1 MSSAQETQRAARLAV
16 ENVGGIDRTQVEL
29 PHGVTVLAGR
39 NATNRTSLLR
49 SIMGA
54 LGSDDVS
61 LKADADEGRVELTID
76 GETYTRTLERT
87 NGTVSMGG
95 DPYLEDPE
103 TADLFAFLLGSNE
116 ARQAVARD
124 EDPREIIMRPVDI
137 DELQAQI
144 RRLETEKR
152 ELDAEI
158 DGLERLSDELP
169 ELEAERSRLE
179 GEMESTHEEL
189 AELEAEIEQH
199 GADVETGRE
208 EQNRLESKLEELREA
223 RNEMEELRYDVETQ
237 ERSLE
242 ALADER
248 EGLLDEREEYP
259 ESVEEVDDLQHE
271 IDRLRAQRDEVEATI
286 NELGTIVR
294 FNEGMLD
301 DGDVA
306 LREALGEDDE
316 GSVADQLA
324 PGDSVVCWTCGTDVG
339 TGQIET
345 TVDKLR
351 ELRREKRQKQRSL
364 DEEID
369 ELESERIEYEE
380 KRRQRQQIERRL
392 DEIEREIDEREAK
405 LDELSDRRDEQVQRV
420 ENLEEE
426 VESLETDEYSD
437 LLELHRE
444 ANQKEFQLG
453 RLQSQLDDV
462 EGEIESVE
470 SRLDELDA
478 RRERRE
484 TVDEELSELR
494 NRIRR
499 IETEA
504 VEAFNDHMEALLDL
518 LDYDN
523 LERIWIERVGATGS
537 GPDTTASFDLH
548 VVRATEGG
556 ATYEDTID
564 HLSESEREVTG
575 LVFALAGYLVHDLSE
590 EVPFMVLD
598 SLEAIDADRI
608 AEMVEYF
615 ADYAGYLTVALL
627 PEDAAALD
635 GEYPRISEI

>member
-1 MSSAQETQRAARLAV
+1 MSSAEETQRAARLAV
-16 ENVGGIDRTQVEL
+16 ENVGGIDSTQVEL

-61 LKADADEGRVELTID
+61 LKADADEGRAELTIG

-87 NGTVSMGG
+87 NGAVSMGG
-95 DPYLEDPE
+95 DLYLDDPE
-103 TADLFAFLLGSNE
+103 TANLFAFLLGSNE
-116 ARQAVARD
+116 ARQAVAR
-124 EDPREIIMRPVDI
+124 EQDPREIIMRPVDI
-137 DELQAQI
+137 DELQAEI

-158 DGLERLSDELP
+158 DQLERLSEELP
-169 ELEAERSRLE
+169 DLEVERSRLE
-179 GEMESTHEEL
+179 GEMEATREEL
-189 AELEAEIEQH
+189 AELETEIEQH
-199 GADVETGRE
+199 GADVETGRD
-208 EQNRLESKLEELREA
+208 EQNQLESKLEELRKA

-248 EGLLDEREEYP
+248 EQLLDEREDYP
-259 ESVEEVDDLQHE
+259 ESVDEVDDLQNE

-294 FNEGMLD
+294 FNEGMLN

-306 LREALGEDDE
+306 MREALGEADE
-316 GSVADQLA
+316 GTVADQLA
-324 PGDSVVCWTCGTDVG
+324 PGESVVCWTCGSDVG
-339 TGQIET
+339 SDQIEA
-345 TVDKLR
+345 TVEKLR
-351 ELRREKRQKQRSL
+351 NLRREKRQKQRSL

-369 ELESERIEYEE
+369 ELEAERIEYEE
-380 KRRQRQQIERRL
+380 KRRQRRQIERRL
-392 DEIEREIDEREAK
+392 DEIEREIDERERR
-405 LDELSDRRDEQVQRV
+405 LEELNDRRGQQVERV
-420 ENLEEE
+420 ETLEEE

-444 ANQKEFQLG
+444 ANQREFELG
-453 RLQSQLDDV
+453 RLQSQLDGV
-462 EGEIESVE
+462 EEEIESVE
-470 SRLDELDA
+470 SQVDELDA
-478 RRERRE
+478 HRERRE
-484 TVDEELSELR
+484 AVDEKLAELR

-523 LERIWIERVGATGS
+523 LERIWIERVGASGS

-548 VVRATEGG
+548 VVRATEDG

-598 SLEAIDADRI
+598 SLEAIDSDRI
-608 AEMVEYF
+608 AELVEYF
-615 ADYAGYLTVALL
+615 ADYAEYLVVALL

-635 GEYPRISEI
+635 EEYPRIADI